1 MGSYYVCVAFQLIYQ
16 LSYIWMLIL
25 LAKHFKNV
33 DALLQ
38 KLLWTQVVVNCL
50 VTANGHL
57 PREHI
62 FFQDRL
68 FTQFFQFIYLFQV
81 LLTIIGAAWLIA
93 RHTERV
99 RHLGI
104 AMIIFAALPISINI
118 FVMLIFPNSMICTN
132 TDTNLSPLKTLFCT
146 IIRHFHYIETVCTLW
161 LLIAMRIIFVK

>member
-1 MGSYYVCVAFQLIYQ
+1 MVFRELMGSYYVYVAFQLIYQ

-81 LLTIIGAAWLIA
+81 LLTIIGATWLI
-93 RHTERV
+93 
-99 RHLGI
+99 
-104 AMIIFAALPISINI
+104 
-118 FVMLIFPNSMICTN
+118 CTSYRACASFRYCY
-132 TDTNLSPLKTLFCT
+132 DCFRRITNLHKYFCYAYLSQQYDLYQYRYQS
-146 IIRHFHYIETVCTLW
+146 IAIENAILYHY
-161 LLIAMRIIFVK
+161 